1 MCMRFALMHLGR
13 RRINPPHMCE
23 GTAATEIGA
32 RMMHLHDRGDDVH
45 AIGTPLNVSAGTD
58 QAGTDPR
65 PVVHPDEP

>member
-1 MCMRFALMHLGR
+1 M
-13 RRINPPHMCE
+13 
-23 GTAATEIGA
+23 AATEIGA